1 MFMLM
6 LVFIQRRTE
15 GIIGTKSAV
24 TVVVRLAITWP
35 GLERSYRMWY
45 PIQGLACFFTGV
57 IADATGTGVG
67 EADSAIGSRGALH
80 R

>member
-15 GIIGTKSAV
+15 GIIDKKSAV
-24 TVVVRLAITWP
+24 NVVVRLAITWP

-57 IADATGTGVG
+57 IADATGTGSG
-67 EADSAIGSRGALH
+67 WADSAIGTGRVLH